1 MVIEST
7 ENLVSVLR
15 QSELLNGPQLDELLM
30 SLQYAFPEP
39 ADLADDLVRRG
50 WLTRHQADLLSCGRA
65 AELALG
71 HYTLLEPLGA
81 GGMARVFKARHRC
94 LDRVDAVKIIR
105 AEHLGDPRALRSFQQ
120 EARAAAR
127 LSHPNIVVIYD
138 AGEVAGRHFLAMEYV
153 AGGDLARL
161 VKTCGPL
168 PPALACDYAWQA
180 ALGLQHAFERDMVH
194 RDVKPSNL
202 LLTADRGLVKVLDM
216 GLALLNYGP
225 GTPAAAAPDREGAAV
240 GTPDYVAPEQALDP
254 HAVDIRADI
263 YGLGCT
269 LYFLLTGLPPY
280 PGGSSREKVMAHLR
294 AEAPPLRPPHAEAPP
309 GLPKVVGHMMAR
321 RPGDRYQTP
330 GEVAEALR
338 PYCPE
343 EGVLAALQELRKPV
357 EKGP

>member
-1 MVIEST
+1 MTIEST

-15 QSELLNGPQLDELLM
+15 QSDLLSRPQLDELLM

-39 ADLADDLVRRG
+39 ADLTDDLVRRG

-94 LDRVDAVKIIR
+94 LDRVDALKIMR
-105 AEHLGDPRALRSFQQ
+105 AEHLADARALRSFQQ

-161 VKTCGPL
+161 VRRCGPL

-202 LLTADRGLVKVLDM
+202 LLTADHGLVKILDM
-216 GLALLNYGP
+216 GLALLDYSP
-225 GTPAAAAPDREGAAV
+225 GDPAAAAGSDRAGPAV

-254 HAVDIRADI
+254 HTVDIRADI

-280 PGGSSREKVMAHLR
+280 PGGSPREKVLAHLR
-294 AEAPPLRPPHAEAPP
+294 VAAPPLRPPHSEAPA
-309 GLPKVVGHMMAR
+309 GLPKVVGRMMAK
-321 RPGDRYQTP
+321 RPDDRYQTP
-330 GEVAEALR
+330 GEVAEALQ

-343 EGVLAALQELRKPV
+343 EGVQAALQKLGKP
-357 EKGP
+357 G